1 MDLDDRL
8 EVLEIGLWIYLFKI
22 EEAEGNLLLFKPR
35 LCIGVLSD
43 ICFTLADE
51 EKVTIVVDLMETLG
65 NEDVPRIKAH

>member
-1 MDLDDRL
+1 MIHSRHWRL
-8 EVLEIGLWIYLFKI
+8 ASGYIYSRLRKL
-22 EEAEGNLLLFKPR
+22 EGNLLLFKPR

-51 EKVTIVVDLMETLG
+51 ERFTIVVDLMEALG